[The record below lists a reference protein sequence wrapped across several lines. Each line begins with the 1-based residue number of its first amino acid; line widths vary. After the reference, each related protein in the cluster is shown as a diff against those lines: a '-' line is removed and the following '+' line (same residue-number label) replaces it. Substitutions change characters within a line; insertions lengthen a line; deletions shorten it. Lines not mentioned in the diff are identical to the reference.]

1 MKINLKNTA
10 KIEAALADV
19 NGRATANTITT
30 AGAVERICEAVE
42 SDMLARGATKK
53 TLQGMVVRYIPAG
66 PGAKAYK
73 YCALTTEIR
82 CARTAG
88 GWFLLSCARAEMQ
101 PTEKAIR
108 AISLPDA
115 AKQQIV
121 DHALRD
127 TVASTAQAAAETT
140 SRARKLMASLEFAGW
155 YIEQNCENPK
165 PDRALA
171 VIAAALANARG

>member
-1 MKINLKNTA
+1 MKINLKNTD
-10 KIEAALADV
+10 KLEAALANV
-19 NGRATANTITT
+19 NGRATANTVTT
-30 AGAVERICEAVE
+30 AGEVARICEAVE

-53 TLQGMVVRYIPAG
+53 ALHGMVVRYIPAG

-73 YCALTTEIR
+73 YCAITTEIR
-82 CARTAG
+82 CARTAS
-88 GWFLLSCARAEMQ
+88 GWFLLNCARAEMH

-127 TVASTAQAAAETT
+127 TVARAFTTQAAAETIK
-140 SRARKLMASLEFAGW
+140 KLVDALEFAGW

-171 VIAAALANARG
+171 VISAALASARG